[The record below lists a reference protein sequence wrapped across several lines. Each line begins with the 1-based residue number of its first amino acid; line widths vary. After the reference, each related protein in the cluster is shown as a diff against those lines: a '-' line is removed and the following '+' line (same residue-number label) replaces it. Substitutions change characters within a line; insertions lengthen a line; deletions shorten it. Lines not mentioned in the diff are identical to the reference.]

1 MKCVFE
7 KPMEKAG
14 WNASEELSEMTFE
27 YLIAI
32 SGSTTLS
39 VAFLHWSWDTWTHVL
54 QKDMSWR
61 DTTCMSLQIL
71 FNRLYCKFWHG
82 RTFGKGRNDLVA
94 NNNSYHRS
102 DQICFLLGYES
113 IAKSLQWDNR
123 LHWWVKGF
131 KEQSKILKV
140 CELFKEKKGKFCTEC
155 VLNNVIYSHKC
166 GVKRVCLA
174 FLWEGSISSNS
185 Y

>member
-1 MKCVFE
+1 MKCIFE
-7 KPMEKAG
+7 KLMEKAG

-54 QKDMSWR
+54 QKDRSWR
-61 DTTCMSLQIL
+61 HITCMSLQIL

-82 RTFGKGRNDLVA
+82 RTFGKGRNYLGA
-94 NNNSYHRS
+94 NNNSYSYHRS
-102 DQICFLLGYES
+102 SQICYFLGCE
-113 IAKSLQWDNR
+113 IITKSLQGDNG

-131 KEQSKILKV
+131 QMQSKILEV

-155 VLNNVIYSHKC
+155 VWNNVIYSHKC
-166 GVKRVCLA
+166 RVKSL
-174 FLWEGSISSNS
+174 FSFPLGGINLKQ
-185 Y
+185 